1 MIIIETLKMLIMLSF
16 KAVSEFLGA
25 PPPPSSRRGDL
36 VVSLGMPPVA
46 SHLLLEIEVWLWLVL
61 LAQFYTH
68 FSSSQIFD
76 VSFSAVPPP
85 FDLRRVIF
93 YFFQW
98 LLEGVEINKCVQST
112 VLNFLA
118 TVSLVACSLSLAHS
132 LT

>member
-1 MIIIETLKMLIMLSF
+1 MKEIIQVENLVKDY
-16 KAVSEFLGA
+16 GHG
-25 PPPPSSRRGDL
+25 RG
-36 VVSLGMPPVA
+36 V
-46 SHLLLEIEVWLWLVL
+46 
-61 LAQFYTH
+61 
-68 FSSSQIFD
+68 FD

-112 VLNFLA
+112 VLIFLA

>member
-1 MIIIETLKMLIMLSF
+1 M
-16 KAVSEFLGA
+16 
-25 PPPPSSRRGDL
+25 
-36 VVSLGMPPVA
+36 SLGMPPVA
-46 SHLLLEIEVWLWLVL
+46 SHLLLEIEVWLRLVL

-98 LLEGVEINKCVQST
+98 LLEGVEINKCVQPT

-118 TVSLVACSLSLAHS
+118 TVSLVARSLSLAHS